1 MVKDKAIHTRPLDE
15 DAFEALF
22 RNYFSFMC
30 SFAHKFIPD
39 VDVAKDIVH
48 EVFTGL
54 WEKRKEIDTSKP
66 VKSYL
71 FTAVNN
77 KCLNYIRDHKKF
89 DNSQEMGEI
98 FANRYAEDSNILIED
113 EMKRTIQKTL
123 NSLPEKCRE
132 VFELSRYE
140 GLSYNEIAERLGISV
155 KTVENQ
161 MGKALKIFRVSLK
174 EYLTIVLI
182 LLLNQMN

>member
-1 MVKDKAIHTRPLDE
+1 MPQEKTVFNNQLNE
-15 DAFEALF
+15 DSFEMLF
-22 RNYFSFMC
+22 RNYFTYMC

-39 VDVAKDIVH
+39 MDIVKDIVH
-48 EVFTGL
+48 EVFTNL
-54 WEKRKEIDTSKP
+54 WEKREDIDLSKP

-89 DNSQEMGEI
+89 NSFEEVSEV
-98 FANRYAEDSNILIED
+98 FSNRYANENNAAIEG
-113 EMKRTIQKTL
+113 ELKEKIKQTL
-123 NSLPEKCRE
+123 DALPEKCRE
-132 VFELSRYE
+132 VFELSRFE
-140 GLSYNEIAERLGISV
+140 GLKYQEIADRLGISV

-161 MGKALKIFRVSLK
+161 MGKALKVFRESLK

-182 LLLNQMN
+182 FWLNGLN

>member
-1 MVKDKAIHTRPLDE
+1 MVKENLHTTQLDE
-15 DAFEALF
+15 EAFETLF
-22 RNYFSFMC
+22 RSYFTFMC

-39 VDVAKDIVH
+39 MDVAKDIVH

-54 WEKRKEIDTSKP
+54 WEKRMEIDTSKP

-89 DNSQEMGEI
+89 DNAQEMGEV
-98 FANRYAEDSNILIED
+98 FANRYADEQNTLIEG
-113 EMKRTIQKTL
+113 EMKHTIQKTL
-123 NSLPEKCRE
+123 DSLPEKCRE

-140 GLSYNEIAERLGISV
+140 GLTYNEIAERLGISV

-161 MGKALKIFRVSLK
+161 MGKALKIFRESLK
-174 EYLTIVLI
+174 EYLT
-182 LLLNQMN
+182 LLLLMLLNGMN